1 MIALLCFVI
10 GLLVILVIVFALVE
24 RYLKREPQ
32 KKVTS
37 EPQKTTV
44 TPTPA
49 SAPKPSAPTNSAVP
63 KELIIDNN
71 HLADDLE
78 DIIRQ
83 TDVKPATRLQVGQRV
98 QYQSNIAK
106 YVAEKNYQTFNY
118 EIVDL
123 NETEPKDT
131 KDYQRAMALSN
142 IPEPK

>member
-1 MIALLCFVI
+1 MVALLCFVI
-10 GLLVILVIVFALVE
+10 GLLVILVIIFALVE

-32 KKVTS
+32 KKAPA
-37 EPQKTTV
+37 EPKKATPN
-44 TPTPA
+44 PTPA
-49 SAPKPSAPTNSAVP
+49 SAAKPSVPTNSAAP

-78 DIIRQ
+78 EIIRQ

-98 QYQSNIAK
+98 HHQSNIAK

-123 NETEPKDT
+123 NETEPKDVN
-131 KDYQRAMALSN
+131 DYQRAMALSN